1 MAPDLVQRPTAGAP
15 VTVVLGNREVPLN
28 RLVEITVRLTHRD
41 IDFRFEEASGVAEF
55 IQLATRPE
63 TKLALFIPPGN
74 LERDPDASY
83 ATPEQ
88 EAARIVRAVKA
99 KNDIP
104 VIVLAVQSDVRKAVL
119 EAGASMS
126 LEIPAQ
132 AQQVVDAFAECLG
145 LAPKE
150 IAP

>member
-1 MAPDLVQRPTAGAP
+1 
-15 VTVVLGNREVPLN
+15 
-28 RLVEITVRLTHRD
+28 VRLTHRD

-119 EAGASMS
+119 EAGASMF

-132 AQQVVDAFAECLG
+132 AQQLVDAFAECLG
-145 LAPKE
+145 LAPRT